1 MSWVEVFAVFLVCHL
16 VGDFALQTQFQAQ
29 NKFGGLG
36 RDPRARRALLTHCA
50 TYLLAF
56 VPAFVWL
63 WPDHAAMVVLT
74 AVLLFGTHV
83 LEDDGRLLHLYM
95 RRVKHTDPAEHPLVT
110 LALDQTLHVL
120 ILLGLALLV
129 VA

>member
-1 MSWVEVFAVFLVCHL
+1 
-16 VGDFALQTQFQAQ
+16 
-29 NKFGGLG
+29 
-36 RDPRARRALLTHCA
+36 
-50 TYLLAF
+50 
-56 VPAFVWL
+56 
-63 WPDHAAMVVLT
+63 MVALT
-74 AVLLFGTHV
+74 AALLFGTHV

-95 RRVKHTDPAEHPLVT
+95 RLVKHTDPAEHPLVA